1 MKKKKIFIT
10 GANSFIGKNLLKK
23 IGDNYNFYGID
34 KSSSKLNNIKKIDLC
49 SRKLELFLEKDTD
62 LVLNLAAISNDQS
75 CNLDPFSCYQTNIVG
90 LINLLEIIKKKKIK
104 NLIHASTEWVYEE
117 NTKVHSEAE
126 KIFYE
131 NIKSHYALTKL
142 FNEQI
147 LRIFH
152 ENNKEINITCLRF
165 GIIYGKRKKNWSAFE
180 SIIDKVIKKKILTVG
195 SLKTGRHF
203 IHIDDIVRAIIISF
217 NNSGFNI
224 FNVQGKDFV
233 TLDMLIKESTKLL
246 NKKIKI
252 KETSSNIPSVR
263 KMSLSK
269 TKKKLMFTA
278 NISYKQGI
286 REIINFFKNDK

>member
-1 MKKKKIFIT
+1 M
-10 GANSFIGKNLLKK
+10 LKK

-34 KSSSKLNNIKKIDLC
+34 KLSSKLDNIKKIDLC
-49 SRKLELFLEKDTD
+49 SKKLELFVQEDTD
-62 LVLNLAAISNDQS
+62 FVVNLAAISNDQS
-75 CNLDPFSCYQTNIVG
+75 CNADPISCYQTNIVG
-90 LINLLEIIKKKKIK
+90 LINLLEIIEKKKIK
-104 NLIHASTEWVYEE
+104 NLIHASTEWVYED
-117 NTKVHSEAE
+117 NPKVHSEDE

-152 ENNKEINITCLRF
+152 EKNKEINVTCLRF

-180 SIIDKVIKKKILTVG
+180 SIIDKVIKKDILTVG

-203 IHIDDIVRAIIISF
+203 IHIDDIVRAILISF
-217 NNSGFNI
+217 HNSGFNI

-233 TLDMLIKESTKLL
+233 TLDMLIKESTKVL
-246 NKKIKI
+246 NKNIRI
-252 KETSSNIPSVR
+252 KETNSNAPSIR

-269 TKKKLMFTA
+269 TKKKLQYRP
-278 NISYKQGI
+278 NISYKQGV